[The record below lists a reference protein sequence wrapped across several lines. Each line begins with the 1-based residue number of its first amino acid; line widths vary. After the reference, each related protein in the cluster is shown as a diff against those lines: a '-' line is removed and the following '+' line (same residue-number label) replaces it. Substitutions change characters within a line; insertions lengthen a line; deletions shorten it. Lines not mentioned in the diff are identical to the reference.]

1 MFLEKD
7 HSKKLWMYYL
17 FIYLWSILGIWW
29 NPLVGDVT
37 VGPSQLALRPWVKRA
52 SHPPRVGSYQYQIS
66 IYIYIYVI
74 IINETERNSSYNSKL
89 EF

>member
-1 MFLEKD
+1 MD
-7 HSKKLWMYYL
+7 VL

-52 SHPPRVGSYQYQIS
+52 SHPPRVGSYQYQI
-66 IYIYIYVI
+66 YIYIYVI